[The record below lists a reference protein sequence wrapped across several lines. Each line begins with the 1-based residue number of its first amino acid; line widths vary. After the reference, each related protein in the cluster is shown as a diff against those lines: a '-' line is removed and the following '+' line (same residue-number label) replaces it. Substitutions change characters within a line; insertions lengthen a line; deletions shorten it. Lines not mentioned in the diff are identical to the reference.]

1 MEHEFLKALKT
12 WKTLYRI
19 EERFINLK
27 QAGLFKFKDST
38 LIMGICKNGIVSIR
52 LTWNKKSFYLL

>member
-1 MEHEFLKALKT
+1 MEHEFLKAP
-12 WKTLYRI
+12 KTLYRI
-19 EERFINLK
+19 EEGFINLK

-52 LTWNKKSFYLL
+52 LTWNEEKFLLTL